1 MRFCLFICCL
11 CACGCAPLEVR
22 EYHYQSAP
30 LGAPINTSEPPKVQQ
45 MPATVKSLSDE
56 QPPRIVGPIRVS
68 TPEGPALA
76 PERQS

>member
-1 MRFCLFICCL
+1 MRFCLFIAL

-30 LGAPINTSEPPKVQQ
+30 LGAPINTSEPPKAQPIK
-45 MPATVKSLSDE
+45 PAQIGLDTE
-56 QPPRIVGPIRVS
+56 PPRIVGPIRVS